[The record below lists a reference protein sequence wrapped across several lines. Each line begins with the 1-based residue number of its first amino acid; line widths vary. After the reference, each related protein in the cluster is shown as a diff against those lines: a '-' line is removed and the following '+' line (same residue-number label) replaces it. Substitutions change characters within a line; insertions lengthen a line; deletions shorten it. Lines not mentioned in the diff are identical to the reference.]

1 MSQSNR
7 HQIVN
12 VNYVWIGFLS
22 LREET
27 MKLSLQRIKPTQSR
41 FRSQCTRVMR
51 SDADEEMCEISRS
64 VRKGCDLF
72 HVPRQPANWE
82 RTNHPWL
89 NFHRFKRQKISRF
102 QTLTLIQGKIQWLA
116 ACVRIYN
123 RRTFPIHIQNN
134 ARVFIYLQK
143 RMCQKNYWPLTLQF
157 SGNFLLIACLKVILV
172 HFWPCLHFQ
181 YKKEWKNTCQP
192 LPLSL
197 LRTERKWK
205 GPSPSLVLGT
215 SDSVGLLNS

>member
-12 VNYVWIGFLS
+12 VNYAWIGFLS

-51 SDADEEMCEISRS
+51 SDAGEEMCEISRS

-89 NFHRFKRQKISRF
+89 NFHRFKRKENKPVSNVD
-102 QTLTLIQGKIQWLA
+102 TNSGKDSMTRSVCAYYRQ
-116 ACVRIYN
+116 
-123 RRTFPIHIQNN
+123 TFPIHIQNN
-134 ARVFIYLQK
+134 ARVFIHLQK
-143 RMCQKNYWPLTLQF
+143 RMCQK
-157 SGNFLLIACLKVILV
+157 IID
-172 HFWPCLHFQ
+172 
-181 YKKEWKNTCQP
+181 
-192 LPLSL
+192 
-197 LRTERKWK
+197 R
-205 GPSPSLVLGT
+205 
-215 SDSVGLLNS
+215 

>member
-41 FRSQCTRVMR
+41 FRSQYTRVMR
-51 SDADEEMCEISRS
+51 SDAGEEMCEISRS

-72 HVPRQPANWE
+72 HVPSQPANWE
-82 RTNHPWL
+82 RTNHLWL

-116 ACVRIYN
+116 ACVRTID
-123 RRTFPIHIQNN
+123 
-134 ARVFIYLQK
+134 
-143 RMCQKNYWPLTLQF
+143 
-157 SGNFLLIACLKVILV
+157 G
-172 HFWPCLHFQ
+172 HFQ
-181 YKKEWKNTCQP
+181 FTFKTMHVFSYIYRRECVKKLLTANTPVFWKFSIDC
-192 LPLSL
+192 LP
-197 LRTERKWK
+197 
-205 GPSPSLVLGT
+205 
-215 SDSVGLLNS
+215 